1 MDLLQEHFEF
11 QQLLVQVRTDE
22 FGMFRKYLVIFFVES
37 GKVQDLQNIINLAG
51 FFFRDRTSNGAKDRF
66 YIRRI
71 IFEATGV
78 QAFTVIKAFYNLFA
92 FQKTLNRE
100 PEVFQDLYY
109 NRE

>member
-11 QQLLVQVRTDE
+11 QQLLVQVDGRVRDVQ
-22 FGMFRKYLVIFFVES
+22 KYLVIFFVES

-78 QAFTVIKAFYNLFA
+78 QAFTVIKAFYNLLHFR
-92 FQKTLNRE
+92 KL
-100 PEVFQDLYY
+100 
-109 NRE
+109 